1 MLKERKEV
9 IKHSAAV
16 HIQNSITLLQRRAWN
31 LMLANAYDDL
41 PIEELYSIRVKDL
54 AEALEF
60 DSKNQN
66 YLKAALRALATCGV
80 EWNVLDKDGDPEWGI
95 TTLLAE
101 AKINKGVCT
110 YAYSPTMRERLHN
123 PRMYARLS
131 LSMQNKFDSKHALAL
146 WELCVDY
153 LDASRSEGQTPWI
166 SLATFRKFM
175 GLSEDMYREFKKL
188 NKWVIK
194 DPIKEINRVTDFHVK
209 PEYQR
214 QQRKV
219 VGVKFKIRR
228 VLHIAQQ
235 NIKQGVLFPELED
248 MPLMMKE
255 LTNAGLGMHDA
266 WEIWQQGFAYVESDT
281 TSKDIEFDFYVREKI
296 DLLKRRQQQGKVKNV
311 SGFLLEAIK
320 KNYTNA
326 EFAASKKAEDSQK
339 RRQELEP
346 WQREKA
352 QLEKAKQVRIEQQ
365 CRHIANDLP
374 EFISEIMDTLL
385 AEQPFLRQFHKS
397 GKGPLENYQSNAF
410 LAGQI
415 DTELV
420 QRFPDRFTA
429 IDQEYD
435 PKITV
440 LDKKIAA
447 LSLPNP

>member
-1 MLKERKEV
+1 MGHAGPNLADVPGLKLDDVADIDAPML
-9 IKHSAAV
+9 
-16 HIQNSITLLQRRAWN
+16 
-31 LMLANAYDDL
+31 
-41 PIEELYSIRVKDL
+41 
-54 AEALEF
+54 
-60 DSKNQN
+60 
-66 YLKAALRALATCGV
+66 
-80 EWNVLDKDGDPEWGI
+80 
-95 TTLLAE
+95 
-101 AKINKGVCT
+101 
-110 YAYSPTMRERLHN
+110 LHV
-123 PRMYARLS
+123 A
-131 LSMQNKFDSKHALAL
+131 
-146 WELCVDY
+146 
-153 LDASRSEGQTPWI
+153 
-166 SLATFRKFM
+166 FRKFM

-194 DPIKEINRVTDFHVK
+194 DPIKEINRVTDFHVEL
-209 PEYQR
+209 EYQR

-255 LTNAGLGMHDA
+255 LTDAGLGMHDA

-320 KNYTNA
+320 KNYTNP

-374 EFISEIMDTLL
+374 EFIGEIMDTLL

-397 GKGPLENYQSNAF
+397 GKRPLENYQSNAF

-435 PKITV
+435 PQITV

-447 LSLPNP
+447 LSFPNP